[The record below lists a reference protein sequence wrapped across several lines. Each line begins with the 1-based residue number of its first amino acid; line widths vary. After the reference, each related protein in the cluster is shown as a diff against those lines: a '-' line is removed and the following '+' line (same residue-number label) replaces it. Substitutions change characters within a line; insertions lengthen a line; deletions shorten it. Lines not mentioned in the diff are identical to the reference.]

1 MQKNLPFAN
10 ILDNKSLIVFQ
21 IDNIARNTG
30 TLLGS
35 RTDSLFTF
43 PFLVLL
49 LSCSDEFI
57 KGYPGQLM
65 FNQFC
70 RRSVLRGK
78 DSFSID
84 VIDYF
89 VVKEI
94 HIDIDA
100 MVTFAGRGIG
110 QVNVAEILK
119 FWWVEAI
126 LGAVFPNDFFGLFQ
140 VGCPFILLCLTG

>member
-1 MQKNLPFAN
+1 
-10 ILDNKSLIVFQ
+10 
-21 IDNIARNTG
+21 
-30 TLLGS
+30 
-35 RTDSLFTF
+35 
-43 PFLVLL
+43 
-49 LSCSDEFI
+49 
-57 KGYPGQLM
+57 M

-100 MVTFAGRGIG
+100 MVSFAGRGIG
-110 QVNVAEILK
+110 QVNVAEIFKIGLVK
-119 FWWVEAI
+119 IVCPTI
-126 LGAVFPNDFFGLFQ
+126 VPNPLFCLFQ
-140 VGCPFILLCLTG
+140 IAGFLSLFCLTV